1 MSPTPTR
8 PPTSYIPAVPEPY
21 PEPFVPPYTQPTFQ
35 PILEP
40 AKPIYT
46 IPEPFVK
53 PEPVYVQPA
62 PTPGPTYIK
71 PFENEGKCSFYFA
84 YLGQG
89 GASEWRVHSH

>member
-1 MSPTPTR
+1 MQPLPTR
-8 PPTSYIPAVPEPY
+8 PPTTYVPASPEHYIPAA

-53 PEPVYVQPA
+53 PEPIYVQPE

-71 PFENEGKCSFYFA
+71 PFEHEPEDIYGKPIGKFHKPT
-84 YLGQG
+84 L
-89 GASEWRVHSH
+89 